1 MSKLEIPPTEFAQ
14 ELISGNVKAAMKSL
28 GASSSDL
35 WKVEPAK
42 LRRLKDFNGRIRTPA
57 YLEHLASIKES
68 IRENGYYPDKPLAG
82 YVAKDDDGSDVVYV
96 TEGHTR
102 FEAVDELIAEGVEFG
117 TIPVVIKPKG
127 TTMEDL
133 TIALV
138 TSNEGRPFTTYEKAL
153 MVKRL
158 VGMGMDEATIA
169 KRLSFKTGKAYV
181 DDLLLLAGAPKAVR
195 DLLIADKIA
204 ATMAIAE
211 LKASGPKA
219 AERLKAAVDTAAEK
233 GKAKASPK
241 HLEKPA
247 GKPKKAKVAP
257 TPSPEAEKPALSAT
271 DALLDAQNCGLDAV
285 DDEGKLLKFAAT
297 ILARFGIEVYD
308 EVAEEPKPDPASD
321 L

>member
-1 MSKLEIPPTEFAQ
+1 MTKLEIPSADYNQ
-14 ELISGNVKAAMKSL
+14 ELISGNVKAAMKSI

-42 LRRLKDFNGRIRTPA
+42 LRRLSGFNGRIRTPA

-82 YVAKDDDGSDVVYV
+82 YVAKDDDGNDVVYV

-102 FEAVDELIAEGVEFG
+102 FDAVDELIEEGVEFG

-169 KRLSFKTGKAYV
+169 KRLNFKTGKAYV

-211 LKASGPKA
+211 LKANGPKA
-219 AERLKAAVDTAAEK
+219 VERLKAAVDTATEK

-241 HLEKPA
+241 HLEKA
-247 GKPKKAKVAP
+247 ASKPKKAKVAP
-257 TPSPEAEKPALSAT
+257 TPSPEAEKPALNAM
-271 DALLDAQNCGLDAV
+271 DALLDAQNCGLDSV
-285 DDEGKLLKFAAT
+285 EDEAKILKFAAT
-297 ILARFGIEVYD
+297 LLARFGVELFED
-308 EVAEEPKPDPASD
+308 AAAD